1 MHKITRILYG
11 METHPPFGRQP
22 RCICQLYRPSLRPL
36 RPVAALISDYWST
49 SLLLFLDEDLGVLHE
64 EVHVELV
71 FRFLILVRANV
82 KEHFILINRIL
93 IFVDWVQ

>member
-1 MHKITRILYG
+1 MRGNLFFKLLFIGVYT
-11 METHPPFGRQP
+11 T
-22 RCICQLYRPSLRPL
+22 
-36 RPVAALISDYWST
+36 VAALISYHRST